1 MRTVLLLLG
10 LVVAGCAG
18 KVGTDGAPRPEVLRD
33 IEGYAI
39 ASCLVNQPQPYLKDQ
54 GDAWASVIVQRMK
67 GSPDVLAEIVE
78 QVRLEN
84 KKGDMA
90 VIRDETEPGKDKT
103 LPVLYCSEII
113 DKPAVR
119 TAIQQAVE
127 ALNPSY
133 GR

>member
-1 MRTVLLLLG
+1 
-10 LVVAGCAG
+10 
-18 KVGTDGAPRPEVLRD
+18 
-33 IEGYAI
+33 
-39 ASCLVNQPQPYLKDQ
+39 
-54 GDAWASVIVQRMK
+54 MK

-90 VIRDETEPGKDKT
+90 VIHDENEPGKDKT